1 MLTMTHKGLRP
12 LMNLL
17 QPDRFSTE
25 VKEATGEMFKA
36 EASRYQKSARFH
48 VQQVVYSVYSP
59 DVYRRTGELEESVV
73 AEPEGADALRIMTK
87 ATSGTTPKT
96 PNGYALYDNY
106 AAFFIPTEGHPRGRG
121 FIALLNAGK
130 TGANAAKM
138 IQGRCEDNKAG
149 GGMRTITPKGIPM
162 PRDFLSVWEQF
173 FSNTVNHDYA
183 QKVVERVLMKG
194 ASR

>member
-25 VKEATGEMFKA
+25 AKKATGAMFKA

-121 FIALLNAGK
+121 FIAILNEGK
-130 TGANAAKM
+130 KHASPETLIREHGKM
-138 IQGRCEDNKAG
+138 RWKSQKA
-149 GGMRTITPKGIPM
+149 IPM
-162 PRDFLSVWEQF
+162 PRDFLSAWEAF
-173 FSNTVNHDYA
+173 FSDRASQDYVK
-183 QKVVERVLMKG
+183 KVVDRVLMKG
-194 ASR
+194 AKK